1 MTFNREY
8 NLLLKILLEWS
19 LKNKEYELT
28 LFIYLNFNIGI
39 PLKFLYNIEY
49 NNVYNSMNSFLN
61 DSKIINDIVLEKL
74 FDLFKRSKYKS
85 LENWNNMY
93 GYIYL

>member
-1 MTFNREY
+1 
-8 NLLLKILLEWS
+8 
-19 LKNKEYELT
+19 
-28 LFIYLNFNIGI
+28 
-39 PLKFLYNIEY
+39 
-49 NNVYNSMNSFLN
+49 MNSFLN